1 MNQTVKKYGAVW
13 DTIHGKAVMGVFDLR
28 SDAEAF
34 AKEKGFLVVEMDCSF
49 DLDLIYEQK

>member
-49 DLDLIYEQK
+49 DLDLIYEPK